1 MPANARIKAPCAL
14 LVFNATNRLLP
25 GAEAVVA
32 SAMQEES
39 ALGLPHQAGFERG
52 VVGRIAGD
60 RRDASVQAD
69 EGRIAYEGCV
79 IDRLKDVGLVELEE
93 GVRGLRRPLTFSPMA
108 SVQGFVSGADSTS

>member
-14 LVFNATNRLLP
+14 LELNPTNRLLP

-39 ALGLPHQAGFERG
+39 ALGLPHEAGFERR
-52 VVGRIAGD
+52 VVGRIAGE
-60 RRDASVQAD
+60 RRDASVQSD

-79 IDRLKDVGLVELEE
+79 VDWNFPLEIE
-93 GVRGLRRPLTFSPMA
+93 QHAQRRTA
-108 SVQGFVSGADSTS
+108 REART